1 MREQQSG
8 QREGGRPEPSGRGRR
23 WPVEGWGLRIG
34 SCLGMPPMPL
44 CLILMAEPTATS
56 TRVAHILLSI
66 IAFLPSKQQPLIT
79 AIPNT

>member
-1 MREQQSG
+1 MAC
-8 QREGGRPEPSGRGRR
+8 GGAGAQDR
-23 WPVEGWGLRIG
+23 L
-34 SCLGMPPMPL
+34 MPRHAPMPL

-56 TRVAHILLSI
+56 TRVAHILLSV